1 MKVLIT
7 GGAGFVGSNFIH
19 YALKKHPDWEIINL
33 DKLTYSGNIENL
45 RDLEGNPRYRF
56 IKGDIADTQLVES
69 VLSKGVEIIVNFA
82 AETHVDRSFI
92 DPAPFV
98 ETNAKGTFTLLE
110 AARKYG
116 IKRFVHISTP
126 EVYGGAAPTKWPFT
140 EDDAF
145 RPNNPYSAS
154 KAAADLLCQA
164 YFMSYG
170 LPVMFTRFANVYGPS
185 QYPEK
190 LLPLTITNA
199 LRNRPIPI
207 YGDGQYRRN
216 WIYVEDVCRA
226 IDMIID
232 KGKPSEAYNIGSGY
246 EMSNIEL
253 VRKVLKLM
261 EKPEA
266 LIVFVPDR
274 PSHDWQYP
282 LDTTKIEKE
291 IGWRLESDFEKT
303 LIDTIEWYKQNIWW
317 WEKFESIDFG
327 KLFEEIKRKKVQG

>member
-1 MKVLIT
+1 ME
-7 GGAGFVGSNFIH
+7 S
-19 YALKKHPDWEIINL
+19 
-33 DKLTYSGNIENL
+33 L
-45 RDLEGNPRYRF
+45 RDVEDDTRYRF
-56 IKGDIADTQLVES
+56 IKGDIADQGLVDELLGEGFDL
-69 VLSKGVEIIVNFA
+69 VINFA
-82 AETHVDRSFI
+82 AETHVDRSII
-92 DPAPFV
+92 DPIPFV
-98 ETNAKGTFTLLE
+98 EANVKGTQVLLDG
-110 AARKYG
+110 ARKHG
-116 IKRFVHISTP
+116 VGKFIHISTP
-126 EVYGGAAPTKWPFT
+126 EVYGGSSPLQKGEKFT
-140 EDDAF
+140 EESPF
-145 RPNNPYSAS
+145 LPNNPYSAS
-154 KAAADLLCQA
+154 KAAADLLCRA
-164 YFMSYG
+164 YHGTYG
-170 LPVMFTRFANVYGPS
+170 LPVMLTRFANVYGPY

-190 LLPLTITNA
+190 LLPLTITDA

-216 WIYVEDVCRA
+216 WIYIEDVCRA
-226 IDMIID
+226 INLIIQN
-232 KGKPSEAYNIGSGY
+232 GRAGETYNIGSGY

-291 IGWRLESDFEKT
+291 LGWRLESDFEKT

-317 WEKFESIDFG
+317 WEKFEPIDFG